1 MEQYITYTSRKK
13 PASSASAVHAQAPA
27 IAHLQAPALV
37 LAQSQA
43 TAHKPAKIT
52 NRKTATVKAQH
63 RKTATAVAETN
74 NKPYISSNYIINYA
88 KRRGCNQLTIASFF
102 LREGAGHQIG
112 AIVVRCIQST
122 RARKGS
128 DDMRLLHMRFLLM
141 N

>member
-1 MEQYITYTSRKK
+1 MEQYITYTARKK

-52 NRKTATVKAQH
+52 NRKTAT
-63 RKTATAVAETN
+63 AVAETN

-88 KRRGCNQLTIASFF
+88 KRRGCNQLTIASLF

>member
-1 MEQYITYTSRKK
+1 MEQYITYTARKK

-37 LAQSQA
+37 PAPSQA
-43 TAHKPAKIT
+43 TAHKPARIT
-52 NRKTATVKAQH
+52 NRKTATAKAQH
-63 RKTATAVAETN
+63 RKSATAVAETN

-88 KRRGCNQLTIASFF
+88 KDRMQSAHDCILF

-112 AIVVRCIQST
+112 AIVVRCIRST